1 MIELLTGSFKEKS
14 IRNRILFT
22 LAMILVFR
30 LGTYVTVPGVNAA
43 AIQELS
49 QTGLFNL
56 LNTFGGGA
64 LQNYSIFALGISPF
78 ITSSIV
84 VQLLQMDVIP
94 KLKEWS
100 EQGEV
105 GRRKLNSVT
114 RYLTIFVAFL
124 QALSISLGFNS
135 LTDLGM
141 IINPGITTYI
151 KIAVIMT
158 AGTMF
163 VMWLGEMITVHG
175 IGNGTSLIIFSGI
188 VSRIPKDVMEIYNTQ
203 IRNAGDEIIQSSLLV
218 IGLLIG
224 LVVLLLAVIYMENA
238 RRNIPI
244 SYSKRAVSSDEAVLP
259 LKVNSAGVVPVI
271 FASSFMMF
279 PQIILGLFTASSQ
292 SAKWYQVI
300 SNIFNMQKPLGAIL
314 YVILIVLFTY
324 FYAMI
329 QVDPE
334 KASENLQ
341 KQNAYIP
348 RVRPGKATEDYITH
362 ILIRLSTIGAIYLS
376 VISILPIIVSSVW
389 NIPSLALGG
398 TSLLIVVGV
407 GLDVTAQLE
416 GLLSKTSYKGF
427 IHDYDPAYLNNK
439 NNQ

>member
-1 MIELLTGSFKEKS
+1 MIELLTGAFKEKF
-14 IRNRILFT
+14 IRKRILFT
-22 LAMILVFR
+22 LGMILVFR

-84 VQLLQMDVIP
+84 TQLLQMDVIP

-114 RYLTIFVAFL
+114 RYLTIFVAFF
-124 QALSISLGFNS
+124 QALGISLGFNR
-135 LTDLGM
+135 LTELDM
-141 IINPGITTYI
+141 IINPGLATYI
-151 KIAVIMT
+151 SIAIIMT

-188 VSRIPKDVMEIYNTQ
+188 ISRVPSDVMEIYNTQ
-203 IRNAGDEIIQSSLLV
+203 IRNAGEEVVQSTILV

-224 LVVLLLAVIYMENA
+224 LIILILFVIYMENA

-244 SYSKRAVSSDEAVLP
+244 RYSKRAVSSEEAVLP

-271 FASSFMMF
+271 FASSFMMV
-279 PQIILGLFTASSQ
+279 PQIILGLFTAGNQ
-292 SAKWYQVI
+292 SKGWFKVV
-300 SNIFNMQKPLGAIL
+300 SLMFNMQEPVGAII
-314 YVILIVLFTY
+314 YVMLIVLFTY
-324 FYAMI
+324 FYAFI

-348 RVRPGKATEDYITH
+348 SIRPGKATEDYISKV
-362 ILIRLSTIGAIYLS
+362 LVRLSTIGAIYLAI
-376 VISILPIIVSSVW
+376 ISLLPILVSSMW
-389 NIPSLALGG
+389 NIPALALGG

-407 GLDVTAQLE
+407 GLDITAQLE
-416 GLLSKTSYKGF
+416 GLLSKTSYTGF
-427 IHDYDPAYLNNK
+427 VYDYKPNYSTK
-439 NNQ
+439 KE